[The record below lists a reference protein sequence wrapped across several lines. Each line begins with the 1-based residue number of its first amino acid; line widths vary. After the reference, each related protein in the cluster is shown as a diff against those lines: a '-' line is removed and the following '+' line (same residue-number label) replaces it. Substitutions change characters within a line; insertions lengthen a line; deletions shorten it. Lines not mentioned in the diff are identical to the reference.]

1 MLSEY
6 IAAAMKRAKYELLE
20 DGTFF
25 GRIPGF
31 KGVWGNAK
39 TLEDCRRELQ
49 ETLEGWLI
57 LGIENH
63 ARLPVVDGI
72 SLNGNRPARRR
83 VSVKAARR

>member
-1 MLSEY
+1 MLTDY
-6 IAAAMKRAKYELLE
+6 IAAAMKRATYELLE
-20 DGTFF
+20 DGTYF

-57 LGIENH
+57 LGIEKH

-72 SLNGNRPARRR
+72 RLNSGRPPSRKVAIKASRR
-83 VSVKAARR
+83 

>member
-1 MLSEY
+1 MLTDY

-83 VSVKAARR
+83 VSAKAARR

>member
-1 MLSEY
+1 MLTDY

-20 DGTFF
+20 DGTYF

-31 KGVWGNAK
+31 KGVWGNAR

-72 SLNGNRPARRR
+72 SLNRSRPAGRR

>member
-6 IAAAMKRAKYELLE
+6 IAAAMKRAKYELLD
-20 DGTFF
+20 DGTYF
-25 GRIPGF
+25 GRIPRF

-49 ETLEGWLI
+49 EGLEGWLLI
-57 LGIENH
+57 GIEKH

-72 SLNGNRPARRR
+72 SLNGSRSASRR
-83 VSVKAARR
+83 VPAKATRR